1 MEISVQT
8 KQAIVAANVK
18 TALHRKHVALAG
30 IVAAIAAGVAL
41 VVLAGWFM
49 FRKPPLARLNADTA
63 TLAKFVATDTYLN
76 LPLERQDPYMKV
88 LKDREDSLDL
98 QNTFTAGK
106 INEEE
111 YRNARQEAWYWQQ
124 IKRSEKWAA
133 IPTPEAKIA
142 YLNELIAKK
151 EKDIHPASAMPDFA
165 KPDKSASPLD
175 KAPKPGK
182 ATKKAKAPK
191 TDDSVGIKRDDSF
204 ERIRINR
211 WPKESRDRWI
221 AFHRAYKD
229 QKKVFDTAIA
239 VKAATAAT
247 RPAGGDGK

>member
-1 MEISVQT
+1 MDISAQT
-8 KQAIVAANVK
+8 KQAIAVANARTV
-18 TALHRKHVALAG
+18 LHRKHLVTAG
-30 IVAAIAAGVAL
+30 IVGAIVAGVGII
-41 VVLAGWFM
+41 VLGGWFM

-63 TLAKFVATDTYLN
+63 TLARFVNTDTYLN

-88 LKDREDSLDL
+88 IKEREDSLDL
-98 QNTFTAGK
+98 QNIFNAGK
-106 INEEE
+106 ITEDE

-133 IPTPEAKIA
+133 LPTPEAKIA
-142 YLNELIAKK
+142 YLNELIGKK
-151 EKDIHPASAMPDFA
+151 EKDLHPASALPDLP
-165 KPDKSASPLD
+165 KPDKSASALD

-182 ATKKAKAPK
+182 AKKTKAPK
-191 TDDSVGIKRDDSF
+191 TDDSVGMKRDDSF

-229 QKKVFDTAIA
+229 QKKVYDAAVA

-247 RPAGGDGK
+247 RPAGAPGK